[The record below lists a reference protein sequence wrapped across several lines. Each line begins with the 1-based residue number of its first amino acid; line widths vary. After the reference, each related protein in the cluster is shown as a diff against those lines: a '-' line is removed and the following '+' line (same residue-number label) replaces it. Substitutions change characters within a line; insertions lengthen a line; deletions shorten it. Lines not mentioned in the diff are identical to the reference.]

1 MLTGKNYIGFDL
13 SAESSEFFHTFNP
26 ANNSENSWKIWGASG
41 SEIERALEKA
51 HMVSTEFGTMND
63 RKRAAFLETI
73 AEEMSAI
80 RTEILDTY
88 VKESGLSPARA
99 DVEMKRTLHQLH
111 SFAEFITSGNWRK
124 VSIDEGIP
132 DRKPLPKPDL
142 RKTLVPLGPVVV
154 FGASNFPLAYSTM
167 GGDSVSALAAGCPV
181 IVKAHPMHAGTGELV
196 ASAVIKAAIKTKM
209 PDGVFSNLNSSGF
222 DLGRKLVQDR
232 RVRAVGFTGSHQGG
246 RALFD
251 LANQRK
257 EPIPVF
263 AEMGSVN
270 PVIISAGSLKTD
282 YLLWANKYADSITQG
297 SGQFCT
303 KPGLLFAL
311 DCAEVKLF
319 ARVLADKMDEINQ
332 GPMLHPEIRGKFEKA
347 REKVVSDGNVKVL
360 TKSVMVS
367 DGMYGNKAVLLVK
380 DNDFINNPDLHREAF
395 GPLAIVVVCCDINNL
410 EQIIAQMEGQLTGTL
425 IVMKDEFDQYREIVD
440 ALKRKVGRLIFNGV
454 PTGVEVCPSMNH
466 GGPYPATTDARFTA
480 VGIHSIYRWLRPVS
494 YQNFPPE
501 LLPDELL

>member
-13 SAESSEFFHTFNP
+13 SAESSAFFRTFSP
-26 ANNSENSWKIWGASG
+26 ANNSENPWKIWVASE

-51 HMVSTEFGTMND
+51 HAAATEFGTMSD
-63 RKRAAFLETI
+63 KKRSVFLEAI
-73 AEEMSAI
+73 AEEINSI

-99 DVEMKRTLHQLH
+99 EVEMKRTLHQLH
-111 SFAEFITSGNWRK
+111 SFAEFITSGNWKK
-124 VSIDEGIP
+124 VSIDVGIP
-132 DRKPLPKPDL
+132 DRTPLPKPDL
-142 RKTLVPLGPVVV
+142 RKTLIPLGPVVV

-222 DLGRKLVQDR
+222 DLGRKLVQDN
-232 RVRAVGFTGSHQGG
+232 RVKAVGFTGSNQGG

-270 PVIISAGSLKTD
+270 PVIISAGSLKSD
-282 YLLWANKYADSITQG
+282 YALWANKYADSITQG

-303 KPGLLFAL
+303 KPGLLFSL
-311 DCAEVKLF
+311 DCAEVHLF
-319 ARVLADKMDEINQ
+319 AQTLADKIDEINP
-332 GPMLHPEIRGKFEKA
+332 GPMLHPEIRGKFEKT
-347 REKVVSDGNVKVL
+347 RERVVGDSNVKIL
-360 TKSVMVS
+360 TKSVMAS
-367 DGMYGNKAVLLVK
+367 DGMFGNKAVLLVK

-395 GPLAIVVVCCDINNL
+395 GPLAIVVVCRDTNTL
-410 EQIIAQMEGQLTGTL
+410 KQIIEEMEGQLTGTL
-425 IVMKDEFDQYREIVD
+425 IVMKDEFDQYRDIVEG
-440 ALKRKVGRLIFNGV
+440 LKRKVGRLIFNGV

-466 GGPYPATTDARFTA
+466 GGPYPATTDSRFTA
-480 VGIHSIYRWLRPVS
+480 VGIHAIYRWLRPVS
-494 YQNFPPE
+494 YQNFPPD
-501 LLPDELL
+501 LLPDELR